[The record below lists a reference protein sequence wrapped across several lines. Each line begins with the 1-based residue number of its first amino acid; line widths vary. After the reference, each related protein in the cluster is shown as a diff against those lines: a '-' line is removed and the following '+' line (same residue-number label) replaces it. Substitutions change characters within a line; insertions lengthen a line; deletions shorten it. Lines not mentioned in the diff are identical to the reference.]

1 MKLLAAVVAVA
12 AMASS
17 AQACLC
23 QTYNGRY
30 ARFAT
35 NTCCYRS
42 GASMTGIVCPRYELD
57 TALKLKAFMACCRTF
72 ESKSDCYY

>member
-1 MKLLAAVVAVA
+1 MVAVA

-23 QTYNGRY
+23 QTYKGMY
-30 ARFAT
+30 AKDAT
-35 NTCCYRS
+35 KTCCYRS

-57 TALKLKAFMACCRTF
+57 THLKLEAFMDCCRTF